1 MMKISDIMIYYAHF
15 WCKEQEWSE
24 ALAQHLGGKD
34 FGIALAGG
42 GTRGMALGHGILRS
56 LRETGRSQ
64 HFRPIVWIGSVF
76 PSLVSCLF

>member
-1 MMKISDIMIYYAHF
+1 MKISDIMIYYAHV

-56 LRETGRSQ
+56 LRETGRSH
-64 HFRPIVWIGSVF
+64 HFRPIVWIGSVS